1 MAEIV
6 EALVSRLDQVALQLG
21 TTVQHVIPHGD
32 GAAGA
37 QGYAVHLDRAT
48 TLQAEAVVFATPAPI
63 TAGLVEGFHPRLA
76 EALGAIPYVSS
87 ATISLAYRRRDVPH
101 PLDGF
106 GFLVG
111 KHEGRRI
118 TAASWS
124 SSKFPHRAPADHV
137 LIRSFL
143 GGVGREALVG
153 REDAALI
160 QLVCAELGAI
170 LGITTAPVLARVYRW
185 EQANPQYLV
194 GHLERIE
201 AMEQQLASY
210 PGLFLAGS
218 AYRGV
223 GVPDCIHQG
232 VLTAER
238 LLTSLAPVV

>member
-1 MAEIV
+1 MSPA
-6 EALVSRLDQVALQLG
+6 S
-21 TTVQHVIPHGD
+21 
-32 GAAGA
+32 
-37 QGYAVHLDRAT
+37 
-48 TLQAEAVVFATPAPI
+48 TP
-63 TAGLVEGFHPRLA
+63 L
-76 EALGAIPYVSS
+76 S
-87 ATISLAYRRRDVPH
+87 A
-101 PLDGF
+101 
-106 GFLVG
+106 
-111 KHEGRRI
+111 RI

-124 SSKFPHRAPADHV
+124 SSKFAHRAPADHV

-143 GGVGREALVG
+143 GGVRHEDLVG

-160 QLVCAELGAI
+160 QLVCEELGAI

-185 EQANPQYLV
+185 ERANPQYLV
-194 GHLERIE
+194 GHLERID
-201 AMEQQLASY
+201 AMEQMLAPY